1 MSANISII
9 TVGMN
14 HLKYIKDLYASIYK
28 EGLKDTVEVI
38 YVDNCSVDGSVD
50 FLKEHYPS
58 IKIIVN
64 DSPKGFGENNNIGAK
79 IAKGKYLAI
88 INPDI
93 ILTDN
98 CLDDLF
104 CYLEAHSDIGIC
116 VPKLL
121 NLDRS
126 YQYSVRRFIT
136 PKLFI
141 SRAFAK
147 GEDAKE
153 LVGNSYYLCK
163 DLNVDKVQYINW
175 AVGAAYFMAR
185 EHYNKL
191 GGFDE
196 DYFLYMEDEDLCL
209 RSWKLKAPVVYLP
222 HAVMI
227 HNHMR
232 SSKKFGKTMVYHFK
246 SLFTF
251 WNKHGLSIPDYV
263 KKSN

>member
-1 MSANISII
+1 MDISLI

-14 HLKYIKDLYASIYK
+14 HLKYITDLYASLFVSDLGDSI
-28 EGLKDTVEVI
+28 EVI
-38 YVDNCSVDGSVD
+38 YVDNCSTDGSVK
-50 FLKEHYPS
+50 FLEENYPT

-79 IAKGKYLAI
+79 IATGKYLAI

-93 ILTDN
+93 ILVDN
-98 CLDDLF
+98 CLTDLF
-104 CYLEAHSDIGIC
+104 DYAEENPDIGIY

-121 NLDRS
+121 NFDRS
-126 YQYSVRRFIT
+126 YQYSIRRFIT

-141 SRAFAK
+141 ARAFAK
-147 GEDAKE
+147 GDDAKE
-153 LVGNSYYLCK
+153 LSGNSYYLCK
-163 DLNVDKVQYINW
+163 DLAVDKVQYINW
-175 AVGAAYFMAR
+175 AVGAAYFIAR
-185 EHYNKL
+185 EHYSKL

-209 RSWKLKAPVVYLP
+209 RSWKAKAPVLYFP
-222 HAVMI
+222 HSVMV

-232 SSKKFGKTMVYHFK
+232 SSKKFGKTMIYHFK

-251 WNKHGLSIPDYV
+251 WNKHGISIPDYV